1 MIRIY
6 IARLI
11 LNLFDY
17 FQQKKIFVFLK
28 KKIKRNATLFDVGA
42 HHGESINKF
51 IKYFDFSSIHSFEAS
66 NKNFKHLKIKFKK
79 NQQNKIFLNNFGL
92 SDLNKGLKIKE
103 FKETSST
110 TLSGINHYSK
120 YYKRKID
127 VLGLKEN
134 VKIYEYSDVKLIRLD
149 NYCEEKKIN
158 KIDLLKIDTEGHE
171 YFVIKGS
178 TNALTKIKYIYFEH
192 HYDDMLIKGYKY
204 SDIHDFLKKYN
215 FIRIYKSKMFFRKT
229 FEYIYENSK
238 LD

>member
-92 SDLNKGLKIKE
+92 SDLNKSLKIKE
-103 FKETSST
+103 FMETSST
-110 TLSGINHYSK
+110 TLSGINQNSK
-120 YYKRKID
+120 YYKRKIK

-134 VKIYEYSDVKLIRLD
+134 NKIYNNSDVKLNRLD
-149 NYCEEKKIN
+149 SYCEEKKIN

>member
-28 KKIKRNATLFDVGA
+28 KKIKGNATLFDVGA

-92 SDLNKGLKIKE
+92 SDLNKSLKIKE
-103 FKETSST
+103 FMETSST
-110 TLSGINHYSK
+110 TLSGINQNSK
-120 YYKRKID
+120 YYKRKIK

-134 VKIYEYSDVKLIRLD
+134 KKIYNNSDVKLNRLD
-149 NYCEEKKIN
+149 SYCEEKKIN

>member
-92 SDLNKGLKIKE
+92 SDLNKSLKIKE
-103 FKETSST
+103 FMETSST
-110 TLSGINHYSK
+110 TLSGINQDSN
-120 YYKRKID
+120 YYKRKIE

-134 VKIYEYSDVKLIRLD
+134 KKIYNNSDVKLNRLD

>member
-1 MIRIY
+1 LIRLY
-6 IARLI
+6 IVRLI
-11 LNLFDY
+11 INFFDY
-17 FQQKKIFVFLK
+17 FQQKKIFIFLK
-28 KKIKRNATLFDVGA
+28 KKIKKNAILFDVGA
-42 HHGESINKF
+42 HHGETIKNF
-51 IKYFDFSSIHSFEAS
+51 IKYFNFSTIHSFEAS
-66 NKNFKHLKIKFKK
+66 NKNFKLLKIKSKK
-79 NQQNKIFLNNFGL
+79 NQEYKIFLNNFGL
-92 SDLNKGLKIKE
+92 SDINKGLKIKE

-110 TLSGINHYSK
+110 TLSGINHDSK
-120 YYKRKID
+120 YYKRKIK

-134 VKIYEYSDVKLIRLD
+134 KRIYKNSDVKLNRLD

-178 TNALTKIKYIYFEH
+178 TNVLTKIKYIYFEH

-204 SDIHDFLKKYN
+204 SDIHDILKKYN
-215 FIRIYKSKMFFRKT
+215 FIRIYKSKMFFRKS

>member
-11 LNLFDY
+11 INLFDY
-17 FQQKKIFVFLK
+17 LQQKKIFVFLK
-28 KKIKRNATLFDVGA
+28 KKIKKNATLFDVGA
-42 HHGESINKF
+42 HHGETINNF
-51 IKYFDFSSIHSFEAS
+51 IKYFNFSSIHSFEAS

-79 NQQNKIFLNNFGL
+79 NQENKIFLNNFGL
-92 SDLNKGLKIKE
+92 SDLNKSLKIKE
-103 FKETSST
+103 FMETSST
-110 TLSGINHYSK
+110 TLSGINHDSK
-120 YYKRKID
+120 YFKRKIE
-127 VLGLKEN
+127 VLGLKEKK
-134 VKIYEYSDVKLIRLD
+134 KIYENSEVKLNRLD
-149 NYCEEKKIN
+149 NYCVEKKIN

-178 TNALTKIKYIYFEH
+178 ANSLTKIKYIYFEH

-204 SDIHDFLKKYN
+204 SDIHDLLKKYD
-215 FIRIYKSKMFFRKT
+215 FVKIYKSKMFFRKT

>member
-11 LNLFDY
+11 INLFDY

-28 KKIKRNATLFDVGA
+28 KKIQKNATLFDVGA
-42 HHGESINKF
+42 HHGETINKF
-51 IKYFDFSSIHSFEAS
+51 IKYFNFSSIHSFEAS
-66 NKNFKHLKIKFKK
+66 NKNFEHLKIKFKK
-79 NQQNKIFLNNFGL
+79 NQENKIYINNFGL
-92 SDLNKGLKIKE
+92 SDLNKSIKIKE
-103 FKETSST
+103 FMETSST
-110 TLSGINHYSK
+110 TLSGINQDSK
-120 YYKRKID
+120 YYKRKIE

-134 VKIYEYSDVKLIRLD
+134 KKIYENSDVKLNRLD

-178 TNALTKIKYIYFEH
+178 ANALTKIKYIYFEH

-204 SDIHDFLKKYN
+204 SDIHDFLKKNN

-238 LD
+238 ID

>member
-1 MIRIY
+1 MVRIY
-6 IARLI
+6 IVKLI
-11 LNLFDY
+11 INFFDY
-17 FQQKKIFVFLK
+17 FQQKKNFKFLK
-28 KKIKRNATLFDVGA
+28 KKIQKNATLFDVGA
-42 HHGESINKF
+42 HHGETINNF
-51 IKYFDFSSIHSFEAS
+51 IKYFNFSSIHSFEAS
-66 NKNFKHLKIKFKK
+66 NKNYKLLKIKFKK
-79 NQQNKIFLNNFGL
+79 KNESKIFLNNFGL
-92 SDLNKGLKIKE
+92 SDLNKSLKIKE
-103 FKETSST
+103 FEETSST

-120 YYKRKID
+120 YYKRKMD
-127 VLGLKEN
+127 VLGLKDKE
-134 VKIYEYSDVKLIRLD
+134 KIYRNSDVKLIRLD

-158 KIDLLKIDTEGHE
+158 NIDLLKIDTEGHE

>member
-1 MIRIY
+1 M
-6 IARLI
+6 
-11 LNLFDY
+11 
-17 FQQKKIFVFLK
+17 
-28 KKIKRNATLFDVGA
+28 
-42 HHGESINKF
+42 E
-51 IKYFDFSSIHSFEAS
+51 
-66 NKNFKHLKIKFKK
+66 
-79 NQQNKIFLNNFGL
+79 
-92 SDLNKGLKIKE
+92 
-103 FKETSST
+103 
-110 TLSGINHYSK
+110 
-120 YYKRKID
+120 

-134 VKIYEYSDVKLIRLD
+134 EKIYKNSDVKLNRLD

>member
-6 IARLI
+6 IVKLI
-11 LNLFDY
+11 INFFDY
-17 FQQKKIFVFLK
+17 FQQKKIFKFLK
-28 KKIKRNATLFDVGA
+28 NKIQKNATLFDVGA
-42 HHGESINKF
+42 HHGETINNF
-51 IKYFDFSSIHSFEAS
+51 IKYFNFSSIHSFEAS
-66 NKNFKHLKIKFKK
+66 NNNYRILKMKFKK
-79 NQQNKIFLNNFGL
+79 KHESKIFLNNFGL
-92 SDLNKGLKIKE
+92 SDLNKSLKIKE
-103 FKETSST
+103 FEETSST
-110 TLSGINHYSK
+110 TLSGINHASK
-120 YYKRKID
+120 YYKRKME
-127 VLGLKEN
+127 VLGLKDKE
-134 VKIYEYSDVKLIRLD
+134 KIYRNSDVKLIRLD

-178 TNALTKIKYIYFEH
+178 TNALLKIKYIYFEH